1 MKEKRFESILKAS
14 HNMKEFTSVDNTEG
28 WTKRIAERC
37 GIHYQ
42 IEVSDYGTSEL
53 IISNELD
60 NGSHELGILIPCRSI
75 HSANSVV
82 DKADIENTQ
91 KLMQQLLI
99 EL

>member
-1 MKEKRFESILKAS
+1 M
-14 HNMKEFTSVDNTEG
+14 
-28 WTKRIAERC
+28 
-37 GIHYQ
+37 
-42 IEVSDYGTSEL
+42 EVSDNGSSEL

-60 NGSHELGILIPCRSI
+60 NGSYELGISIPCRSI

-91 KLMQQLLI
+91 KLVQQLLI